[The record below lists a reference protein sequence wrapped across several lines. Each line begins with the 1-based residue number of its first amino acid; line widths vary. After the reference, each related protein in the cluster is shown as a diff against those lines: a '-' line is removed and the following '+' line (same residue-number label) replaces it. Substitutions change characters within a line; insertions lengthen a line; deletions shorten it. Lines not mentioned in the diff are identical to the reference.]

1 MRNDKALNRCE
12 VIRSMILNRVEN
24 KIEPT
29 AALLA
34 GIPGAK
40 KWKVVSVQIWVQNY
54 MEAKDD

>member
-29 AALLA
+29 AENLEWIDACAEALEKQKEMRTYEK
-34 GIPGAK
+34 I
-40 KWKVVSVQIWVQNY
+40 N
-54 MEAKDD
+54 